1 VTSIPRPNRLN
12 QCRKAYFRFAP
23 SNVPGATYSG
33 TKTLVSLV
41 AVVVS
46 LLIGSSAPAGEIRIA
61 NPSPQEQVPTA
72 LEKTTKEQPWQN
84 SLGMKFVPVPGT
96 QVLFCIWDTQ
106 VQDYSA
112 FVDATG
118 NDTTGGMWSLG
129 QDGWKQLGATWKE
142 PGFSQGPTHPV
153 VGVSWYDATAFCA
166 WLTAR
171 ERRSGVLPAGA
182 SYRLPTDREWSIAVG
197 LDSESGTTPEEKD
210 SKIRVYPWGTMWP
223 PPPGVGNY
231 CGAEAKI
238 GYEPEGLIVIE
249 DYYDGYPR
257 TSPVGSFPSNKYGLY
272 DMGGNVWQYCED
284 WYNPEKAFRV
294 LRGASWYDSDPKRIL
309 ASFRRLHTPD
319 RRGADA
325 GFRCVLTGQS
335 PR

>member
-1 VTSIPRPNRLN
+1 MTSIPRPNRLN

-197 LDSESGTTPEEKD
+197 LDSESGTTPEEK
-210 SKIRVYPWGTMWP
+210 T
-223 PPPGVGNY
+223 
-231 CGAEAKI
+231 
-238 GYEPEGLIVIE
+238 
-249 DYYDGYPR
+249 PR
-257 TSPVGSFPSNKYGLY
+257 
-272 DMGGNVWQYCED
+272 
-284 WYNPEKAFRV
+284 
-294 LRGASWYDSDPKRIL
+294 
-309 ASFRRLHTPD
+309 
-319 RRGADA
+319 
-325 GFRCVLTGQS
+325 
-335 PR
+335 

>member
-1 VTSIPRPNRLN
+1 
-12 QCRKAYFRFAP
+12 
-23 SNVPGATYSG
+23 
-33 TKTLVSLV
+33 
-41 AVVVS
+41 
-46 LLIGSSAPAGEIRIA
+46 
-61 NPSPQEQVPTA
+61 
-72 LEKTTKEQPWQN
+72 
-84 SLGMKFVPVPGT
+84 MKFVPVPGT
-96 QVLFCIWDTQ
+96 QVLFCIWDTK
-106 VQDYSA
+106 VEDYSA

-166 WLTAR
+166 WLTTR

-182 SYRLPTDREWSIAVG
+182 SYRLPTDQEWSIAVG

-210 SKIRVYPWGTMWP
+210 SKVTVFAWGTMWP
-223 PPPGVGNY
+223 PPLGAGNY
-231 CGAEAKI
+231 CGEEAKI
-238 GYEPEGLIVIE
+238 GNEPEGLIVIE

-257 TSPVGSFPSNKYGLY
+257 TSPVGSFPPNKYGLY
-272 DMGGNVWQYCED
+272 DMVGNVWQYCEN
-284 WYNPEKAFRV
+284 WYNPEKIFRV

-325 GFRCVLTGQS
+325 GFRCVLAGES